1 MRRLV
6 IAGNW
11 KMNGDKK
18 FVNDLVTAIKTK
30 AKNLQH
36 IDIVVC
42 PPSLYVSQA
51 VEITK
56 GSNINIGVQNVH
68 QESKGAFTG
77 EISSEM
83 AKDSG
88 AKYVIIGHSE
98 RRQYF
103 GETDKLIALKT
114 SAVIKNG
121 LIPIVCIGEKLEE
134 RESGNYLEKVIK
146 KQLSDGLFHLSAE
159 EFAKVIIAYE
169 PVWAIGT
176 GKTATPAQ
184 AQEVHAYIRK
194 ELSVKF
200 GALAEK
206 TIIQYGGSVNDSNA
220 AELLG
225 QQDIDGA
232 LIGGASLKVDAF
244 LVILEAA
251 NK

>member
-11 KMNGDKK
+11 KMNGDQN
-18 FVNDLVTAIKTK
+18 FVNNLISAIKSK
-30 AKNLQH
+30 AQNLKN
-36 IDIVVC
+36 IDIIVC
-42 PPSLYVSQA
+42 PPALYIAQA
-51 VEITK
+51 VTMIS
-56 GSNINIGVQNVH
+56 GSNINVGIQNIH
-68 QESKGAFTG
+68 QEPKGAFTG
-77 EISSEM
+77 EVSAEM
-83 AKDSG
+83 AKDAG
-88 AKYVIIGHSE
+88 AKYVIVGHSE

-103 GETDKLIALKT
+103 GETDKLVALKT
-114 SAVIKNG
+114 SAVIRNE
-121 LIPIVCIGEKLEE
+121 LTPIVCIGEKLEE
-134 RESGNYLEKVIK
+134 RERGNYLDNVIK
-146 KQLSDGLFHLSAE
+146 KQLSDGLFHLSQE
-159 EFAKVIIAYE
+159 EFSKVIIAYE

-184 AQEVHAYIRK
+184 AQEVHAFIRK

-200 GALAEK
+200 GAFAEK

-225 QQDIDGA
+225 QIDIDGA
-232 LIGGASLKVDAF
+232 LIGGASLKADAF

>member
-1 MRRLV
+1 MRRNV

-18 FVNDLVTAIKTK
+18 FVNELITAIKTK
-30 AKNLQH
+30 ANLLNH
-36 IDIVVC
+36 IDIVLC
-42 PPSLYVSQA
+42 PPALYVAQA
-51 VEITK
+51 AEMTQ
-56 GSNINIGVQNVH
+56 GTNISIGVQNVH

-77 EISSEM
+77 EVSTEM
-83 AKDSG
+83 IKDSG

-103 GETDKLIALKT
+103 GETDKLVALKT
-114 SAVIKNG
+114 SAVIKGG
-121 LIPIVCIGEKLEE
+121 LIPIVCLGEKLEE
-134 RESGNYLEKVIK
+134 REGGNYLEKVIK
-146 KQLSDGLFHLSAE
+146 KQLSEGLFHLTPE
-159 EFAKVIIAYE
+159 EFSKVIIAYE

-176 GKTATPAQ
+176 GKTATPDQ
-184 AQEVHAYIRK
+184 AQEVHAFIRK

-200 GALAEK
+200 GALSEK

-220 AELLG
+220 AELLS
-225 QQDIDGA
+225 QKDIDGA

-244 LVILEAA
+244 LVILVAA

>member
-18 FVNDLVTAIKTK
+18 FVNDLVSVIKTK

-36 IDIVVC
+36 IDIVLC
-42 PPSLYVSQA
+42 PPSIFVAQA
-51 VEITK
+51 VALTTE
-56 GSNINIGVQNVH
+56 SNINVGVQNIH
-68 QESKGAFTG
+68 QEAKGAFTG
-77 EISSEM
+77 EISAEM

-98 RRQYF
+98 RRQFF
-103 GETDKLIALKT
+103 GETDKLVVLKT
-114 SAVIKNG
+114 STVIKNG
-121 LIPIVCIGEKLEE
+121 LTPIVCIGEKLEE
-134 RESGNYLEKVIK
+134 RESGNYLDKVIK
-146 KQLSDGLFHLSAE
+146 KQLSEGLFHLTPD
-159 EFAKVIIAYE
+159 EFSKVIIAYE

-184 AQEVHAYIRK
+184 AQEVHAFIRK
-194 ELSVKF
+194 ELSSKF
-200 GALAEK
+200 GSLAEK

-232 LIGGASLKVDAF
+232 LIGGASLKADAF